1 MLEIKSISEDT
12 YNCICSVNDFLEA
25 NKDCL
30 TKDEVDTVNKLKVG
44 STCFLGLG
52 FSIKKNKK

>member
-1 MLEIKSISEDT
+1 MLEIKSFGEDT
-12 YNCICSVNDFLEA
+12 YNCICSVNDFLEE

-30 TKDEVDTVNKLKVG
+30 TKDEIDTVTKLKVG

-52 FSIKKNKK
+52 FSIKKIKE